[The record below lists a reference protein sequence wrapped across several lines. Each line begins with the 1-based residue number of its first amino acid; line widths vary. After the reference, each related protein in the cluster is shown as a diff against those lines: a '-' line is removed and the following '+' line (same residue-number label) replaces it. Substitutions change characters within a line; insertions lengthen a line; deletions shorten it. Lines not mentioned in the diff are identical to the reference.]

1 MIERGLKPV
10 WRRHSLYTHRHH
22 LWQSKRAESLSPFS
36 VPSSRLLLL
45 MLMLAVDKLVFPL
58 SIEGEYG
65 WISLSVGLSI
75 MPTGHNIWMEKRKR
89 KKLDETRASASPFS
103 FQNQSFTPYD
113 RQPSIHYSIWHF
125 FLFSFYFENF
135 PVRVDFTLLDEEN
148 KKNQVTWAVCVCV
161 CLVRCCII

>member
-125 FLFSFYFENF
+125 FSSFILLWKFSRPGRFYF
-135 PVRVDFTLLDEEN
+135 VGRGKQ
-148 KKNQVTWAVCVCV
+148 KKSSHVGCGSVCV
-161 CLVRCCII
+161 